1 MWINNYFLEQVL
13 GAFENLKQEKWVE
26 KLLNKVKQKCF
37 WDELDESNIEEFK
50 SFVSRFE
57 SVYKLM
63 KDEFREK
70 FRDDWVRY
78 FEHLRAVVENV
89 LELPNPNTDKVFI
102 SIMHDFKED
111 CKNVSF
117 EFLERLVR
125 NNYNNSIWIALAIES
140 ISKEDFKKYLDFEIK
155 DENQREKQAK
165 ILRNEEYFWHLKDFE
180 TFKEYIRNLVKQ
192 KYFEGKI
199 EKMLTEEEI
208 AEIAKNALYVKFA
221 DRIHNLSTQWD
232 PNNIQQVIK
241 KVNET
246 KQYFLNIAKA
256 INKDAYDAIQTLI
269 LQLEIRLARISL
281 DILKILNN
289 NKQD

>member
-1 MWINNYFLEQVL
+1 
-13 GAFENLKQEKWVE
+13 
-26 KLLNKVKQKCF
+26 
-37 WDELDESNIEEFK
+37 
-50 SFVSRFE
+50 
-57 SVYKLM
+57 
-63 KDEFREK
+63 
-70 FRDDWVRY
+70 
-78 FEHLRAVVENV
+78 
-89 LELPNPNTDKVFI
+89 
-102 SIMHDFKED
+102 
-111 CKNVSF
+111 
-117 EFLERLVR
+117 
-125 NNYNNSIWIALAIES
+125 
-140 ISKEDFKKYLDFEIK
+140 
-155 DENQREKQAK
+155 
-165 ILRNEEYFWHLKDFE
+165 
-180 TFKEYIRNLVKQ
+180 
-192 KYFEGKI
+192 
-199 EKMLTEEEI
+199 MLTEEEI